1 MSATATPNE
10 LPGSIVAHTT
20 GAAST
25 ATEQSSRQRPAAG
38 RTVAPRPAT
47 PLAGND
53 LRRRLLTV
61 VVLAVCVG
69 AVVLAVPDLRPVVR
83 ELEQINPALVIAAV
97 ILELAS
103 CLSFVVIFRLFFKP
117 IPATAAREMAW
128 SQMGSGALL
137 PGGGVGS
144 LAVGGWLLHLAGM
157 PTRQILQRSSGLFF
171 LTSAINVIV
180 LAAGGLVLL
189 VGIGGGPHDV
199 LRSGL
204 PVAAAVA
211 AVIVVLGLPRVM
223 RRVAGG
229 LPAPAWLED
238 IGTGIPAASDA
249 LLRPN
254 WRLLGALGYLVF
266 DIAVLWTTLA
276 AVGPAPPVAALAV
289 AYLAG
294 YLPNVLPIPGGIGIL
309 DAGLVGALG
318 LYGLPLSHAA
328 AAVLVYHAVAF
339 WIPTLGGMLAYTRL
353 RPRLASPAQAS
364 IPVARATP
372 LDQRDAQLDVRSA
385 TGHRETGR
393 RRQGTPSAL
402 NTGRWSSG
410 EASSP

>member
-10 LPGSIVAHTT
+10 VP
-20 GAAST
+20 AASLPS
-25 ATEQSSRQRPAAG
+25 AQIEG
-38 RTVAPRPAT
+38 H
-47 PLAGND
+47 D

-61 VVLAVCVG
+61 VVLGICVG
-69 AVVLAVPDLRPVVR
+69 AVVVAVPDLRPVVR
-83 ELEQINPALVIAAV
+83 EIAAINPALVATAIA
-97 ILELAS
+97 LELAS
-103 CLSFVVIFRLFFKP
+103 CLSFVVIFRRFFEP
-117 IPATAAREMAW
+117 IPAPVAREMAW

-171 LTSAINVIV
+171 LTSAINVFV

-189 VGIGGGPHDV
+189 MGIGGGPHDL
-199 LRSGL
+199 LRTGL

-223 RRVAGG
+223 RRVAGR

-238 IGTGIPAASDA
+238 IGTGIPAARDA

-318 LYGLPLSHAA
+318 LYGMPLTHAA
-328 AAVLVYHAVAF
+328 AAVLVYHAIAF
-339 WIPTLGGMLAYTRL
+339 WIPSLGGMLAYTRL
-353 RPRLASPAQAS
+353 RPRLASTAHA
-364 IPVARATP
+364 
-372 LDQRDAQLDVRSA
+372 
-385 TGHRETGR
+385 
-393 RRQGTPSAL
+393 
-402 NTGRWSSG
+402 
-410 EASSP
+410 

>member
-1 MSATATPNE
+1 MSATTPNE
-10 LPGSIVAHTT
+10 Q
-20 GAAST
+20 
-25 ATEQSSRQRPAAG
+25 QSWQRPAA
-38 RTVAPRPAT
+38 PRPAA
-47 PLAGND
+47 PGSAVRGERHD

-61 VVLAVCVG
+61 VVLAVCLG
-69 AVVLAVPDLRPVVR
+69 AVVAAVPDLRPVVR
-83 ELEQINPALVIAAV
+83 EIEAINPLLAAAAV
-97 ILELAS
+97 ALEVAS
-103 CLSFVVIFRLFFKP
+103 CLSFVVIFRLFFEP
-117 IPATAAREMAW
+117 IPARVAREMAW

-157 PTRQILQRSSGLFF
+157 STPQIIRRSSGLFF

-180 LAAGGLVLL
+180 LGAGGLVLL
-189 VGIGGGPHDV
+189 VGIGPGPHDL
-199 LRSGL
+199 LRTGL
-204 PVAAAVA
+204 PVLAAVA
-211 AVIVVLGLPRVM
+211 AVVVVLGLPRATNGIVG
-223 RRVAGG
+223 RRPV
-229 LPAPAWLED
+229 PAWLTD
-238 IGTGIPAASDA
+238 VGAGIPGARDA

-254 WRLLGALGYLVF
+254 WRLLGALGYLLF

-339 WIPTLGGMLAYTRL
+339 WVPTLGGMLAYSRL
-353 RPRLASPAQAS
+353 RPCLADGAREPASA
-364 IPVARATP
+364 
-372 LDQRDAQLDVRSA
+372 RDAQ
-385 TGHRETGR
+385 
-393 RRQGTPSAL
+393 
-402 NTGRWSSG
+402 
-410 EASSP
+410 

>member
-1 MSATATPNE
+1 VSATATPNE
-10 LPGSIVAHTT
+10 VPGSVATRT
-20 GAAST
+20 GGPASIS
-25 ATEQSSRQRPAAG
+25 ADQPSLQRPAAS
-38 RTVAPRPAT
+38 RPA
-47 PLAGND
+47 PAIERND

-61 VVLAVCVG
+61 VVLAICVG

-83 ELEQINPALVIAAV
+83 EIEQINPALVIAAV
-97 ILELAS
+97 ALELAS

-117 IPATAAREMAW
+117 IPAPAAREMAW

-157 PTRQILQRSSGLFF
+157 STPQILRRSSGLFF

-199 LRSGL
+199 LRTGL
-204 PVAAAVA
+204 PVAVAVA

-223 RRVAGG
+223 RRISSR

-238 IGTGIPAASDA
+238 VGTGIPAARDA
-249 LLRPN
+249 LLRPS
-254 WRLLGALGYLVF
+254 WRLLGALGYLLF

-294 YLPNVLPIPGGIGIL
+294 YLPNVVPIPGGIGIL

-318 LYGLPLSHAA
+318 LYGLPLAHAA
-328 AAVLVYHAVAF
+328 AAVLVYHAIAF
-339 WIPTLGGMLAYTRL
+339 WVPTLGGMLAYTRL
-353 RPRLASPAQAS
+353 RPRLAS
-364 IPVARATP
+364 AT
-372 LDQRDAQLDVRSA
+372 R
-385 TGHRETGR
+385 
-393 RRQGTPSAL
+393 
-402 NTGRWSSG
+402 
-410 EASSP
+410 

>member
-1 MSATATPNE
+1 LA
-10 LPGSIVAHTT
+10 
-20 GAAST
+20 
-25 ATEQSSRQRPAAG
+25 RPAAS
-38 RTVAPRPAT
+38 RPAEQIER
-47 PLAGND
+47 ND

-61 VVLAVCVG
+61 VVLAICVG

-83 ELEQINPALVIAAV
+83 EIEQINPALVIAAV
-97 ILELAS
+97 ALELAS

-117 IPATAAREMAW
+117 IPAPAAREMAW

-157 PTRQILQRSSGLFF
+157 PTRQILRRSSGLFF

-189 VGIGGGPHDV
+189 VRIGGGPHDV
-199 LRSGL
+199 LRTGL
-204 PVAAAVA
+204 PVAVAVA
-211 AVIVVLGLPRVM
+211 AVIIVLGLPRVM
-223 RRVAGG
+223 HRVSSR

-238 IGTGIPAASDA
+238 IGTGIPAARDA

-254 WRLLGALGYLVF
+254 WRLLGAGGYLLF

-294 YLPNVLPIPGGIGIL
+294 YLPNVVPIPGGVGIL

-328 AAVLVYHAVAF
+328 AAVLVYHAIAF
-339 WIPTLGGMLAYTRL
+339 WVPTLGGMLAYTRL

-364 IPVARATP
+364 TA
-372 LDQRDAQLDVRSA
+372 
-385 TGHRETGR
+385 HRV
-393 RRQGTPSAL
+393 
-402 NTGRWSSG
+402 
-410 EASSP
+410 

>member
-10 LPGSIVAHTT
+10 VP
-20 GAAST
+20 AASLPS
-25 ATEQSSRQRPAAG
+25 AQIEG
-38 RTVAPRPAT
+38 H
-47 PLAGND
+47 D

-61 VVLAVCVG
+61 VVLGICVG
-69 AVVLAVPDLRPVVR
+69 AVVVAVPDLRPVVR
-83 ELEQINPALVIAAV
+83 EIAAINPALVATAIA
-97 ILELAS
+97 LELAS
-103 CLSFVVIFRLFFKP
+103 CLSFVVIFRRFFEP
-117 IPATAAREMAW
+117 IPAPVAREMAW

-157 PTRQILQRSSGLFF
+157 PTRQILRRSSGLFF
-171 LTSAINVIV
+171 LTSAINVFV
-180 LAAGGLVLL
+180 LGAGGLVLL
-189 VGIGGGPHDV
+189 TGIGGGPHDL
-199 LRSGL
+199 LRTGL
-204 PVAAAVA
+204 PVAAAVG
-211 AVIVVLGLPRVM
+211 AVIVVLGLPHLI
-223 RRVAGG
+223 RRAAGR

-238 IGTGIPAASDA
+238 IGTGIPAARDA

-254 WRLLGALGYLVF
+254 WRLLGALGYLLF

-318 LYGLPLSHAA
+318 LYGMPLTHAA

-339 WIPTLGGMLAYTRL
+339 WIPSLGGMLAYARL
-353 RPRLASPAQAS
+353 RPRLASTA
-364 IPVARATP
+364 
-372 LDQRDAQLDVRSA
+372 
-385 TGHRETGR
+385 
-393 RRQGTPSAL
+393 
-402 NTGRWSSG
+402 
-410 EASSP
+410 